1 MNVTIK
7 KQITFIFTS
16 ALYSLPSS
24 ESVSSVAEINSSTVH
39 FRISATFLM
48 FLTVGLTLF
57 PHLQI
62 LPVDTFAFSSNLLIE
77 IPRSFASL
85 QIFS

>member
-1 MNVTIK
+1 MLQTTDTVEIIVVANCT
-7 KQITFIFTS
+7 
-16 ALYSLPSS
+16 LSS
-24 ESVSSVAEINSSTVH
+24 PHFSEPEINSSTVH

>member
-1 MNVTIK
+1 
-7 KQITFIFTS
+7 
-16 ALYSLPSS
+16 
-24 ESVSSVAEINSSTVH
+24 
-39 FRISATFLM
+39 M

>member
-16 ALYSLPSS
+16 ALYSLPSF
-24 ESVSSVAEINSSTVH
+24 EPVSSVAEINSSTVH